1 MFNTVFIFERIA
13 NLRLGNLLCLVFHR
27 RSLESKESLKSATIS
42 IRTNIVRSFLTTL
55 AIIIGTAA
63 VIAVIGI
70 GSSANKALDAQ
81 IDDFGPRT
89 LVVSPGQNR
98 RGTVTK
104 GLIPLDIKDSQALEK
119 NNDHQW
125 MVSPYITRNRQIK
138 FNNANINERIRANLP
153 IHFKVRGYEIEYG
166 RIFTEDENLGRK
178 KVVVLGSD
186 VPKELKT
193 TATKILNKEVLI
205 AGNSYKVIGVLT
217 EEGSTGWQNPD
228 DELYVPLLT
237 GSQRLFG
244 TKNLDSLNIAI
255 EKDANVDEVMMTI
268 ERILRS
274 QHDIGPGED
283 NDFRIN
289 DYSQYSDLRKQA
301 TGIFTALIAGIAGI
315 SLVVGGIGVMNIMLV
330 SVTERT
336 REIGLR
342 KALGATYKAI
352 MLQFIIEAV
361 LLCVI
366 GGTVGVIL
374 GTSILYLFASFNEW
388 PFAMPISAIVGSI
401 TFSAMVGLFFGI
413 WPARKAANLDPAT
426 SLRYE

>member
-1 MFNTVFIFERIA
+1 MLF
-13 NLRLGNLLCLVFHR
+13 
-27 RSLESKESLKSATIS
+27 KESLISALTS

-63 VIAVIGI
+63 VIAVIGL

-98 RGTVTK
+98 RGAVTK
-104 GLIPLDIKDSQALEK
+104 GLIPLDIKDAEALQK
-119 NNDHQW
+119 NNDHNW
-125 MVSPYITRNRQIK
+125 MVSPYIARNRQVK

-153 IHFKVRGYEIEYG
+153 IHFKVRGYDIEYG
-166 RIFTEDENLGRK
+166 RIFTEEENLGRK

-193 TATKILNKEVLI
+193 SPNGILNKEVLI
-205 AGNSYKVIGVLT
+205 AGNSYKVVGILE

-244 TKNLDSLNIAI
+244 TKNLDSLNVAI
-255 EKDANVDEVMMTI
+255 EKTANVDEVMMTI

-289 DYSQYSDLRKQA
+289 DYSQYSDLRRQA

-366 GGTVGVIL
+366 GGVIGVIM
-374 GTSILYLFASFNEW
+374 GTSILYLFATFNEW
-388 PFAMPISAIVGSI
+388 PFAMPISAMIGSI

>member
-1 MFNTVFIFERIA
+1 MLI
-13 NLRLGNLLCLVFHR
+13 
-27 RSLESKESLKSATIS
+27 KESLKSATIS
-42 IRTNIVRSFLTTL
+42 IRTNIVRSFLTAL

-70 GSSANKALDAQ
+70 GSSANKALEAQ
-81 IDDFGPRT
+81 IYDFGPRT

-98 RGTVTK
+98 RGAVTK
-104 GLIPLDIKDSQALEK
+104 GLIPLDIKDAEALQK
-119 NNDHQW
+119 NNDHNW
-125 MVSPYITRNRQIK
+125 LVSPFIARNKQVK

-153 IHFKVRGYEIEYG
+153 IHFKVRGYDIEYG
-166 RIFTEDENLGRK
+166 RIFTEEENLGRK

-193 TATKILNKEVLI
+193 SPSRILNKEVLI
-205 AGNSYKVIGVLT
+205 AGNSYKVVGILE

-244 TKNLDSLNIAI
+244 TKNLDSLNVAI
-255 EKDANVDEVMMTI
+255 EKNANVDEVMMTI

-274 QHDIGPGED
+274 QHDIAPGED

-289 DYSQYSDLRKQA
+289 DYSQYSDLRRQA

-366 GGTVGVIL
+366 GGIIGVIM

-388 PFAMPISAIVGSI
+388 PFAMPVSAMIGSI
-401 TFSAMVGLFFGI
+401 SFSAMVGLFFGI

>member
-1 MFNTVFIFERIA
+1 M
-13 NLRLGNLLCLVFHR
+13 LVR
-27 RSLESKESLKSATIS
+27 ESIKSAIIS
-42 IRTNIVRSFLTTL
+42 IRTNIVRSFLTAL

-70 GSSANKALDAQ
+70 GSSANKALEAQ

-98 RGTVTK
+98 RGAVTK
-104 GLIPLDIKDSQALEK
+104 GLIPLDIKDAEALQK
-119 NNDHQW
+119 NNDHNW
-125 MVSPYITRNRQIK
+125 MVSPYIARNRQVK

-153 IHFKVRGYEIEYG
+153 IHFKVRGYDIEYG
-166 RIFTEDENLGRK
+166 RIFTEEENLGRK

-193 TATKILNKEVLI
+193 SPNGILNKEVLI
-205 AGNSYKVIGVLT
+205 AGNSYKVVGILE

-244 TKNLDSLNIAI
+244 TKNLDSLNVAI
-255 EKDANVDEVMMTI
+255 EKTANVDEVMMTI

-289 DYSQYSDLRKQA
+289 DYSQYSDLRRQA

-366 GGTVGVIL
+366 GGVIGVIM

-388 PFAMPISAIVGSI
+388 PFAMPISAMIGSI

>member
-1 MFNTVFIFERIA
+1 M
-13 NLRLGNLLCLVFHR
+13 LVR
-27 RSLESKESLKSATIS
+27 ESLKSATIS
-42 IRTNIVRSFLTTL
+42 IRTNIVRSFLTAL

-70 GSSANKALDAQ
+70 GSSANKALEAQ

-98 RGTVTK
+98 RGAVTK
-104 GLIPLDIKDSQALEK
+104 GLIPLDIKDAEALQK
-119 NNDHQW
+119 NNDHNW
-125 MVSPYITRNRQIK
+125 MVSPYIARNRQVK
-138 FNNANINERIRANLP
+138 FKNANINERIRANLP
-153 IHFKVRGYEIEYG
+153 MHFKVRGYNIEYG
-166 RIFTEDENLGRK
+166 RIFTEEENLGRK

-193 TATKILNKEVLI
+193 SPNRILNKEVLI
-205 AGNSYKVIGVLT
+205 AGNSYKVIGILE

-244 TKNLDSLNIAI
+244 TKNLDSLNVAI
-255 EKDANVDEVMMTI
+255 EKTANVDEVMMTI

-289 DYSQYSDLRKQA
+289 DYSQYSDLRRQA

-366 GGTVGVIL
+366 GGVIGVIM

-388 PFAMPISAIVGSI
+388 PFAMPMSAMIGSI

>member
-1 MFNTVFIFERIA
+1 MM
-13 NLRLGNLLCLVFHR
+13 LVR
-27 RSLESKESLKSATIS
+27 ESLKSATIS
-42 IRTNIVRSFLTTL
+42 IRTNIVRSFLTAL

-70 GSSANKALDAQ
+70 GSSANKALEAQ

-98 RGTVTK
+98 RGAVTK
-104 GLIPLDIKDSQALEK
+104 GLIPLDIKDAEALQK
-119 NNDHQW
+119 NNDHNW
-125 MVSPYITRNRQIK
+125 MVSPYIARNRQVK

-153 IHFKVRGYEIEYG
+153 IHFKVRGYDIEYG
-166 RIFTEDENLGRK
+166 RIFTEEENLGRK

-193 TATKILNKEVLI
+193 SPSRILNKEVLI
-205 AGNSYKVIGVLT
+205 AGNSYKVVGILE

-244 TKNLDSLNIAI
+244 TKNLDSMNVAI
-255 EKDANVDEVMMTI
+255 EKTANVDEVMMTI

-289 DYSQYSDLRKQA
+289 DYSQYSDLRRQA

-342 KALGATYKAI
+342 KALGATYRAI

-366 GGTVGVIL
+366 GGIIGVIM

-388 PFAMPISAIVGSI
+388 PFAMPVSAMIGSI

>member
-1 MFNTVFIFERIA
+1 M
-13 NLRLGNLLCLVFHR
+13 LVR
-27 RSLESKESLKSATIS
+27 ESLKSATIS
-42 IRTNIVRSFLTTL
+42 IRTNIVRSFLTAL

-70 GSSANKALDAQ
+70 GSSANKALEAQ

-98 RGTVTK
+98 RGAVTK
-104 GLIPLDIKDSQALEK
+104 GLIPLDIKDAEALQK
-119 NNDHQW
+119 NNDHNW
-125 MVSPYITRNRQIK
+125 MVSPYIARNRQVK

-153 IHFKVRGYEIEYG
+153 IHFKVRGYDIEYG
-166 RIFTEDENLGRK
+166 RIFTIEENLGRK

-193 TATKILNKEVLI
+193 SSNRILNKEVLI
-205 AGNSYKVIGVLT
+205 AGNSYKVIGILK

-244 TKNLDSLNIAI
+244 TKNLDSLNVAI
-255 EKDANVDEVMMTI
+255 EKTANVDEVMMTI

-289 DYSQYSDLRKQA
+289 DYSQYSDLRRQA

-366 GGTVGVIL
+366 GGVIGVVM
-374 GTSILYLFASFNEW
+374 GTSILYLFASFNAW
-388 PFAMPISAIVGSI
+388 PFAMPISAIIGSI
-401 TFSAMVGLFFGI
+401 SFSAMVGLFFGI